1 MGRQPWT
8 GSPSAGAASGEGG
21 MEHLETDVM
30 RFMAILA
37 FCLVAI
43 FALVQSV
50 PEQVAKRTKEV
61 PDTGSLVSQQPAE
74 PIPAAPPEPVPEPV
88 AEAEPQPRPEPAPQP
103 APEPEPV
110 AATTPEPRLEA
121 SPRPSP
127 EPLPRPAPEPP
138 PETGPPVAPAEPQP
152 GFSLRFD
159 SDTALVGLVERREVA
174 LYAFARDRVWRFMMV
189 DGRPAF
195 RTAAAPDQVHEM
207 TPQTV
212 PAAVLDT
219 LRRSAVVPPG
229 GVRWGV
235 TLPPTTAAALG
246 RVIATSDGGE
256 LVIDADGFLRLE
268 DPS

>member
-61 PDTGSLVSQQPAE
+61 PDTVSLVSQQPAE
-74 PIPAAPPEPVPEPV
+74 PVPAALPEPAPP
-88 AEAEPQPRPEPAPQP
+88 PEPAPQP
-103 APEPEPV
+103 QRAPQPEP
-110 AATTPEPRLEA
+110 AAVTVPEPRLEA
-121 SPRPSP
+121 PPQPAPEPSP
-127 EPLPRPAPEPP
+127 QPSPRPAPEPQ
-138 PETGPPVAPAEPQP
+138 PEAAPAVPAAEPQP

-159 SDTALVGLVERREVA
+159 SDAALVGLVERKEVA

-189 DGRPAF
+189 DGRPDF
-195 RTAAAPDQVHEM
+195 RTAAAPGEVHEM
-207 TPQTV
+207 TPGTV
-212 PAAVLDT
+212 PAPVLDT

-235 TLPPTTAAALG
+235 TLPPATAAALG
-246 RVIATSDGGE
+246 RVIATNDGGE

-268 DPS
+268 DAS

>member
-1 MGRQPWT
+1 MDRQPWT
-8 GSPSAGAASGEGG
+8 GSPSPGAASGEGG

-50 PEQVAKRTKEV
+50 PEQVAERTKEV
-61 PDTGSLVSQQPAE
+61 PDTVSSVTHPTAE
-74 PIPAAPPEPVPEPV
+74 PAPAAPPEP
-88 AEAEPQPRPEPAPQP
+88 AESEKQAEPQPRPAPQP
-103 APEPEPV
+103 KPQPV
-110 AATTPEPRLEA
+110 AAATPEPRLEA
-121 SPRPSP
+121 PPLPRPEP
-127 EPLPRPAPEPP
+127 ERSPRPAPEPP
-138 PETGPPVAPAEPQP
+138 PEAAHPAPAAEPQP

-159 SDTALVGLVERREVA
+159 SDAALVGLVERKEVA

-195 RTAAAPDQVHEM
+195 RTAAAPGQVHEM

-219 LRRSAVVPPG
+219 LRRTAVVAPG
-229 GVRWGV
+229 GIRWGV
-235 TLPPTTAAALG
+235 TLPPATAAALG
-246 RVIATSDGGE
+246 RVIATNDGGE
-256 LVIDADGFLRLE
+256 LVIEADGFLRLE